1 MTKPPIAGI
10 TSDLSLPEASV
21 CTVMGP
27 SMLGVPA
34 VRFARGDLMHLIILE
49 CNMAWF
55 WTVEHCDHVVSKH
68 LCTTYKGYRVSGWKN
83 KWRLTDRNWPIATR
97 VPGKRSHIPPG
108 KFGTSST
115 QNVLAGMGYG
125 TINPAGLGK
134 GQKRKKSW
142 MPWRLAAHGRI
153 WWSVCWLQCIHTC
166 EDVANDFLMGKSC
179 RKWCF
184 CVLCLDFFQSFPI
197 MILTNH
203 HLTKLMSSHF
213 NFGWVWDPRNR
224 RSMTVCA
231 W

>member
-55 WTVEHCDHVVSKH
+55 WTVEHCDHVSKH

-97 VPGKRSHIPPG
+97 LTHQGNDHISLQG
-108 KFGTSST
+108 SSEHHRLKT
-115 QNVLAGMGYG
+115 VLAGMGYG
-125 TINPAGLGK
+125 NPAGLGK

-153 WWSVCWLQCIHTC
+153 WWSVCWLQCIFHLWRC
-166 EDVANDFLMGKSC
+166 CFYDFLMGKSC

-203 HLTKLMSSHF
+203 HLTQLMSSHF
-213 NFGWVWDPRNR
+213 SFGWVWDPRNR
-224 RSMTVCA
+224 SMTVCA